1 MKFRERVRKMSHEGL
16 SFPLP
21 NALLIQLVRPDI
33 NVPTGLG
40 TMSEPDHILIVEDEP
55 ITREQLVAYFEEEG
69 YRVSSTGSGDEVQ
82 KIIEETDVVLLLLD
96 IKLPGKDGLTLT
108 REIRANS
115 DIGIILVTS
124 KQEQID
130 RILGLESG
138 ADDYVTKPFD
148 TRELLSRARNL
159 IRRVEIQQSQRKRNH
174 IRTFEGWKLDLNK
187 RELTSPEAEV
197 IQLSAGEYQLLLAFM
212 EQAGEVM
219 NRDQLMNRIR
229 NREWF
234 PDDRYIDV
242 LVGQL
247 RKKLGE
253 RAANAK
259 IIATIHGTGYLFTPE
274 VA

>member
-1 MKFRERVRKMSHEGL
+1 MAE
-16 SFPLP
+16 
-21 NALLIQLVRPDI
+21 QQ
-33 NVPTGLG
+33 
-40 TMSEPDHILIVEDEP
+40 DHILVVEDEP
-55 ITREQLVAYFEEEG
+55 ITREQLVSYFEEEG
-69 YRVSSTGSGDEVQ
+69 FRVTSTGSGDEVLPLVVD
-82 KIIEETDVVLLLLD
+82 TDVILVLLD

-108 REIRANS
+108 REIRSES
-115 DIGIILVTS
+115 DIGVILVTS

-148 TRELLSRARNL
+148 PRELLSRSRNL
-159 IRRVEIQQSQRKRNH
+159 IRRVHIQQKQRKKNHMRN
-174 IRTFEGWKLDLNK
+174 FDGWQLDLNK
-187 RELTSPEAEV
+187 RELTSPDGEKAT
-197 IQLSAGEYQLLLAFM
+197 LSAGEYQLLLAFM
-212 EQAGEVM
+212 ERAGEVM

-274 VA
+274 VV

>member
-1 MKFRERVRKMSHEGL
+1 
-16 SFPLP
+16 
-21 NALLIQLVRPDI
+21 
-33 NVPTGLG
+33 
-40 TMSEPDHILIVEDEP
+40 MSEPDHILVVEDEP
-55 ITREQLVAYFEEEG
+55 ITREQLVAYFEDEG
-69 YRVSSTGSGDEVQ
+69 FRVSSTGSGDEVQ
-82 KIIEETDVVLLLLD
+82 NIIADNDVILVLLD

-108 REIRANS
+108 REIRSNH

-148 TRELLSRARNL
+148 PRELLSRARNL
-159 IRRVEIQQSQRKRNH
+159 IRRVQIQQKQRKRNH
-174 IRTFEGWKLDLNK
+174 LRTFDGWSLDLNK
-187 RELTSPEAEV
+187 RELTSPEGEPV
-197 IQLSAGEYQLLLAFM
+197 QLSAGEYQLLLAFM

>member
-1 MKFRERVRKMSHEGL
+1 
-16 SFPLP
+16 
-21 NALLIQLVRPDI
+21 
-33 NVPTGLG
+33 
-40 TMSEPDHILIVEDEP
+40 MSEPDHILVVEDEP
-55 ITREQLVAYFEEEG
+55 ITREQLVSYFEEEG
-69 YRVSSTGSGDEVQ
+69 FRVSSTGSGDEVQ
-82 KIIEETDVVLLLLD
+82 KIVQETDVILVLLD

-108 REIRANS
+108 REIRAHS

-148 TRELLSRARNL
+148 PRELLSRARNL
-159 IRRVEIQQSQRKRNH
+159 IRRVQIQQSQRKRNH
-174 IRTFEGWKLDLNK
+174 VRTFDDWKLDLNK
-187 RELTSPEAEV
+187 RELTTPDGEA

>member
-1 MKFRERVRKMSHEGL
+1 MSD
-16 SFPLP
+16 
-21 NALLIQLVRPDI
+21 Q
-33 NVPTGLG
+33 
-40 TMSEPDHILIVEDEP
+40 DHILIVEDEP
-55 ITREQLVAYFEEEG
+55 ITREQLVAYFEDEG
-69 YRVSSTGSGDEVQ
+69 FRVSSTGSGDEVH
-82 KIIEETDVVLLLLD
+82 KLVKETDVILVLLD

-108 REIRANS
+108 REIRTTS

-148 TRELLSRARNL
+148 PRELLSRARNL
-159 IRRVEIQQSQRKRNH
+159 IRRVEMQQSQRKRNH
-174 IRTFEGWKLDLNK
+174 LRTFDGWSLDLNK
-187 RELTSPEAEV
+187 RELTSPDGSEV
-197 IQLSAGEYQLLLAFM
+197 QLSAGEYQLLLAFM

-253 RAANAK
+253 KASNAK

>member
-1 MKFRERVRKMSHEGL
+1 MAE
-16 SFPLP
+16 
-21 NALLIQLVRPDI
+21 QQ
-33 NVPTGLG
+33 
-40 TMSEPDHILIVEDEP
+40 DHILVVEDEP
-55 ITREQLVAYFEEEG
+55 ITRDQLVSYFEDEG
-69 YRVSSTGSGDEVQ
+69 FRVTSTGSGDEVLPLV
-82 KIIEETDVVLLLLD
+82 TDSDVILVLLD

-108 REIRANS
+108 REIRSQS

-148 TRELLSRARNL
+148 PRELLSRARNL
-159 IRRVEIQQSQRKRNH
+159 IRRVHIQQKQRRKNH
-174 IRTFEGWKLDLNK
+174 IRTFDRWQLDLNK
-187 RELTSPEAEV
+187 RELTSPDGE
-197 IQLSAGEYQLLLAFM
+197 QTTLSAGEYQLLLAFM

-274 VA
+274 VV

>member
-1 MKFRERVRKMSHEGL
+1 MAE
-16 SFPLP
+16 
-21 NALLIQLVRPDI
+21 QQ
-33 NVPTGLG
+33 
-40 TMSEPDHILIVEDEP
+40 DHILVVEDEP
-55 ITREQLVAYFEEEG
+55 ITREQLVSYFEEEG
-69 YRVSSTGSGDEVQ
+69 FRVTSTGTGDEVLP
-82 KIIEETDVVLLLLD
+82 IVTESDVILVLLD

-108 REIRANS
+108 REIRQES
-115 DIGIILVTS
+115 DIGVILVTS

-148 TRELLSRARNL
+148 PRELLSRARNL
-159 IRRVEIQQSQRKRNH
+159 IRRVHIQQKQRKKNH
-174 IRTFEGWKLDLNK
+174 IRTFEGWHLDLNK
-187 RELTSPEAEV
+187 RELTAPDGEQAT
-197 IQLSAGEYQLLLAFM
+197 LSAGEYQLLLAFM
-212 EQAGEVM
+212 ERAGEVM

-274 VA
+274 VV

>member
-1 MKFRERVRKMSHEGL
+1 MNEAE
-16 SFPLP
+16 
-21 NALLIQLVRPDI
+21 
-33 NVPTGLG
+33 
-40 TMSEPDHILIVEDEP
+40 HILIVEDEP
-55 ITREQLVAYFEEEG
+55 ITREQLVSYFEDEG
-69 YRVSSTGSGDEVQ
+69 FRVSSTDSGDEVQ
-82 KIIEETDVVLLLLD
+82 NIVKDSDVILVLLD
-96 IKLPGKDGLTLT
+96 IRLPGKDGLTLT
-108 REIRANS
+108 RELRVTS

-124 KQEQID
+124 KHDQID

-148 TRELLSRARNL
+148 PRELLSRARNL
-159 IRRVEIQQSQRKRNH
+159 IRRVHLQQLQRTSKHTRN
-174 IRTFEGWKLDLNK
+174 FNGWRLDLNK
-187 RELTSPEAEV
+187 RELTSPEEHPV
-197 IQLSAGEYQLLLAFM
+197 QLSAGEYQLLLAFM

-247 RKKLGE
+247 RKKFGE
-253 RAANAK
+253 RASNAK

>member
-1 MKFRERVRKMSHEGL
+1 MNETE
-16 SFPLP
+16 
-21 NALLIQLVRPDI
+21 
-33 NVPTGLG
+33 
-40 TMSEPDHILIVEDEP
+40 HILIVEDEP
-55 ITREQLVAYFEEEG
+55 ITREQLVSYFEEEG
-69 YRVSSTGSGDEVQ
+69 FRVSSTGSGNEVQ
-82 KIIEETDVVLLLLD
+82 KIIDNTDVILVLLD

-108 REIRANS
+108 REIRINS
-115 DIGIILVTS
+115 DVGIILVTS

-130 RILGLESG
+130 RLLGLESG

-148 TRELLSRARNL
+148 PRELLSRSRNL
-159 IRRVEIQQSQRKRNH
+159 IRRVQLQQSQRKRNH
-174 IRTFEGWKLDLNK
+174 IRNFGDWVLDLNK
-187 RELTSPEAEV
+187 RELTSPDGEA

-212 EQAGEVM
+212 EKAGEVM
-219 NRDQLMNRIR
+219 NRDELMNRIR

-253 RAANAK
+253 RASTAR

>member
-1 MKFRERVRKMSHEGL
+1 MNETE
-16 SFPLP
+16 
-21 NALLIQLVRPDI
+21 
-33 NVPTGLG
+33 
-40 TMSEPDHILIVEDEP
+40 HILIVEDEP
-55 ITREQLVAYFEEEG
+55 ITREQLVSYFEEEG
-69 YRVSSTGSGDEVQ
+69 FRVSSTGSGNEVQ
-82 KIIEETDVVLLLLD
+82 KIIDNTDVILVLLD

-108 REIRANS
+108 REIRINS
-115 DIGIILVTS
+115 DVGIILVTS

-130 RILGLESG
+130 RLLGLESG

-148 TRELLSRARNL
+148 PRELLSRSRNL
-159 IRRVEIQQSQRKRNH
+159 IRRVQLQQSQRKRNH
-174 IRTFEGWKLDLNK
+174 IRNFGEWVLDLNK
-187 RELTSPEAEV
+187 RELTSPDGES

-212 EQAGEVM
+212 EKAGEVM
-219 NRDQLMNRIR
+219 NRDELMNRIR

-253 RAANAK
+253 RASTAR

>member
-1 MKFRERVRKMSHEGL
+1 M
-16 SFPLP
+16 
-21 NALLIQLVRPDI
+21 A
-33 NVPTGLG
+33 
-40 TMSEPDHILIVEDEP
+40 EPEHILVVEDEP
-55 ITREQLVAYFEEEG
+55 ITREQLVSYFEEEG
-69 YRVSSTGSGDEVQ
+69 YKVSSTGSGDEVRR
-82 KIIEETDVVLLLLD
+82 IIDENSPILVLLD

-148 TRELLSRARNL
+148 PRELLSRARNL
-159 IRRVEIQQSQRKRNH
+159 IRRVHIQQRQRKKNH
-174 IRTFEGWKLDLNK
+174 IRIFDQWKLDLNK
-187 RELTSPEAEV
+187 RELTSPQGEHT
-197 IQLSAGEYQLLLAFM
+197 QLSAGEYQLLLAFM

-274 VA
+274 VV

>member
-1 MKFRERVRKMSHEGL
+1 MAE
-16 SFPLP
+16 
-21 NALLIQLVRPDI
+21 Q
-33 NVPTGLG
+33 
-40 TMSEPDHILIVEDEP
+40 DHILVVEDEP
-55 ITREQLVAYFEEEG
+55 ITREQLVSYFEDEG
-69 YRVSSTGSGDEVQ
+69 FRVTSTGSGDEV
-82 KIIEETDVVLLLLD
+82 IPLVADSDVILVLLD

-108 REIRANS
+108 REIRAQS

-148 TRELLSRARNL
+148 PRELLSRSRNL
-159 IRRVEIQQSQRKRNH
+159 IRRVHIQQKQRRKNH
-174 IRTFEGWKLDLNK
+174 IRSFDGWHLDLNK
-187 RELTSPEAEV
+187 RELTSPESVRAT
-197 IQLSAGEYQLLLAFM
+197 LSAGEYQLLLAFM

>member
-1 MKFRERVRKMSHEGL
+1 MADQE
-16 SFPLP
+16 
-21 NALLIQLVRPDI
+21 
-33 NVPTGLG
+33 
-40 TMSEPDHILIVEDEP
+40 HILVVEDEP
-55 ITREQLVAYFEEEG
+55 ITREQLVSYFEDEG
-69 YRVSSTGSGDEVQ
+69 FIVSSTGNGDEVTELLSNNE
-82 KIIEETDVVLLLLD
+82 IILVLLD
-96 IKLPGKDGLTLT
+96 IKLPGKDGLMLT
-108 REIRANS
+108 REIRVNS

-148 TRELLSRARNL
+148 PRELLSRARNL
-159 IRRVEIQQSQRKRNH
+159 IRRVHIQQSQRRKNH
-174 IRTFEGWKLDLNK
+174 LRRFDGWQLDLNK
-187 RELTSPEAEV
+187 RELTSPEGCQT
-197 IQLSAGEYQLLLAFM
+197 QLSAGEYQLLLAFI

-219 NRDQLMNRIR
+219 NRDQLMMSIR

-259 IIATIHGTGYLFTPE
+259 IITTIHGTGYLFTPE

>member
-1 MKFRERVRKMSHEGL
+1 
-16 SFPLP
+16 
-21 NALLIQLVRPDI
+21 
-33 NVPTGLG
+33 
-40 TMSEPDHILIVEDEP
+40 MSEPDHILIVEDEP
-55 ITREQLVAYFEEEG
+55 ITREQLVAYFEDEG
-69 YRVSSTGSGDEVQ
+69 FRVSSTGSGDEVQ
-82 KIIEETDVVLLLLD
+82 KVVENTDVILVLLD

-108 REIRANS
+108 REIRAHS

-148 TRELLSRARNL
+148 PRELLSRARNL
-159 IRRVEIQQSQRKRNH
+159 IRRVQIQQKQRKRNH
-174 IRTFEGWKLDLNK
+174 MRTFDGWSLDLNK
-187 RELTSPEAEV
+187 RELTTPEGQP

-274 VA
+274 VV

>member
-1 MKFRERVRKMSHEGL
+1 MHGFYDPPAPYRGR
-16 SFPLP
+16 F
-21 NALLIQLVRPDI
+21 
-33 NVPTGLG
+33 
-40 TMSEPDHILIVEDEP
+40 
-55 ITREQLVAYFEEEG
+55 FEESPD
-69 YRVSSTGSGDEVQ
+69 R
-82 KIIEETDVVLLLLD
+82 ETV
-96 IKLPGKDGLTLT
+96 
-108 REIRANS
+108 
-115 DIGIILVTS
+115 
-124 KQEQID
+124 
-130 RILGLESG
+130 
-138 ADDYVTKPFD
+138 
-148 TRELLSRARNL
+148 
-159 IRRVEIQQSQRKRNH
+159 KR
-174 IRTFEGWKLDLNK
+174 LN
-187 RELTSPEAEV
+187 
-197 IQLSAGEYQLLLAFM
+197 LAFM

>member
-1 MKFRERVRKMSHEGL
+1 MNETE
-16 SFPLP
+16 
-21 NALLIQLVRPDI
+21 
-33 NVPTGLG
+33 
-40 TMSEPDHILIVEDEP
+40 HILIVEDEP
-55 ITREQLVAYFEEEG
+55 ITREQLVSYFEEEG
-69 YRVSSTGSGDEVQ
+69 FRVSSTGSGNEVQ
-82 KIIEETDVVLLLLD
+82 NIIDNTDVILVLLD

-108 REIRANS
+108 REIRINS
-115 DIGIILVTS
+115 DVGIILVTS

-130 RILGLESG
+130 RLLGLESG

-148 TRELLSRARNL
+148 PRELLSRSRNL
-159 IRRVEIQQSQRKRNH
+159 IRRVQLQQSQRKRNH
-174 IRTFEGWKLDLNK
+174 IRNFGEWVLDLNK
-187 RELTSPEAEV
+187 RELTSPDGEA

-212 EQAGEVM
+212 EKAGEVM
-219 NRDQLMNRIR
+219 NRDELMNRIR

-253 RAANAK
+253 RASTAR

>member
-1 MKFRERVRKMSHEGL
+1 M
-16 SFPLP
+16 
-21 NALLIQLVRPDI
+21 A
-33 NVPTGLG
+33 
-40 TMSEPDHILIVEDEP
+40 EPDHILVVEDEP
-55 ITREQLVAYFEEEG
+55 ITREQLVSYFEEEG
-69 YRVSSTGSGDEVQ
+69 FRVTSTGSGDEVHELV
-82 KIIEETDVVLLLLD
+82 KNSDIILVLLD

-108 REIRANS
+108 REIRAQS
-115 DIGIILVTS
+115 DVGIILVTS

-148 TRELLSRARNL
+148 PRELLSRARNL
-159 IRRVEIQQSQRKRNH
+159 IRRVQLQQRQRRKNH
-174 IRTFEGWKLDLNK
+174 IRNFEGWQLDLNK
-187 RELTSPEAEV
+187 RELTSPEGEKTT
-197 IQLSAGEYQLLLAFM
+197 LSAGEYQLLLAFM

-229 NREWF
+229 NREWY

>member
-1 MKFRERVRKMSHEGL
+1 MSD
-16 SFPLP
+16 
-21 NALLIQLVRPDI
+21 Q
-33 NVPTGLG
+33 
-40 TMSEPDHILIVEDEP
+40 DHILVVEDEP
-55 ITREQLVAYFEEEG
+55 ITREQLVAYFEDEG
-69 YRVSSTGSGDEVQ
+69 FRVSSTGTGDEVQ
-82 KIIEETDVVLLLLD
+82 KIIDDTDVVLVLLD

-148 TRELLSRARNL
+148 PRELLSRARNL
-159 IRRVEIQQSQRKRNH
+159 IRRVQIQQKQRKRNH
-174 IRTFEGWKLDLNK
+174 MRTFEGWSLDLNK
-187 RELTSPEAEV
+187 RELTSPEGSPV
-197 IQLSAGEYQLLLAFM
+197 QLSAGEYQLLLAFM

>member
-1 MKFRERVRKMSHEGL
+1 METAFQQDK
-16 SFPLP
+16 
-21 NALLIQLVRPDI
+21 
-33 NVPTGLG
+33 G
-40 TMSEPDHILIVEDEP
+40 TMAEQDHILVVEDEP
-55 ITREQLVAYFEEEG
+55 ITRKQLVSYLEDEG
-69 YRVSSTGSGDEVQ
+69 FKVTSTASGDDVLKLLTE
-82 KIIEETDVVLLLLD
+82 KDIILVLLD

-108 REIRANS
+108 REIRAQS
-115 DIGIILVTS
+115 DMGIILVTS

-148 TRELLSRARNL
+148 PRELLSRARNL
-159 IRRVEIQQSQRKRNH
+159 IRRVHIQQKQRRKNH
-174 IRTFEGWKLDLNK
+174 IRNFEGWQLDLNK
-187 RELTSPEAEV
+187 RELTAPDGTKAT
-197 IQLSAGEYQLLLAFM
+197 LSAGEYQLLLAFM
-212 EQAGEVM
+212 EKAGEVM

-274 VA
+274 VV

>member
-1 MKFRERVRKMSHEGL
+1 MAEQE
-16 SFPLP
+16 
-21 NALLIQLVRPDI
+21 
-33 NVPTGLG
+33 
-40 TMSEPDHILIVEDEP
+40 HILIVEDEP
-55 ITREQLVAYFEEEG
+55 ITREQLVSYFEEEG
-69 YRVSSTGSGDEVQ
+69 FQVSSTGSGSEVLPMVADN
-82 KIIEETDVVLLLLD
+82 DVILVLLD

-108 REIRANS
+108 REIRAQS

-148 TRELLSRARNL
+148 PRELLSRAKNL
-159 IRRVEIQQSQRKRNH
+159 IRRVHIQQSQRRKNH
-174 IRTFEGWKLDLNK
+174 IHSFDGWQLDLNK
-187 RELTSPEAEV
+187 RELTSPEG
-197 IQLSAGEYQLLLAFM
+197 QQTTLSAGEYQLLLAFM
-212 EQAGEVM
+212 EKAGEVM
-219 NRDQLMNRIR
+219 NRDQLMFRIR

>member
-1 MKFRERVRKMSHEGL
+1 MTE
-16 SFPLP
+16 
-21 NALLIQLVRPDI
+21 Q
-33 NVPTGLG
+33 
-40 TMSEPDHILIVEDEP
+40 DHILVVEDEP
-55 ITREQLVAYFEEEG
+55 ITREQLVSYFEDEG
-69 YRVSSTGSGDEVQ
+69 FRVTSTGSGDDVL
-82 KIIEETDVVLLLLD
+82 KLVSDTDIILILLD

-108 REIRANS
+108 REIRAHS
-115 DIGIILVTS
+115 DVGVILVTS

-130 RILGLESG
+130 RILGLECG

-148 TRELLSRARNL
+148 PRELLSRARNL
-159 IRRVEIQQSQRKRNH
+159 IRRVHIQQSQRRKNH
-174 IRTFEGWKLDLNK
+174 IRCFEGWQLDLNK
-187 RELTSPEAEV
+187 RELTSPVDEKAT
-197 IQLSAGEYQLLLAFM
+197 LSAGEYQLLLAFM

>member
-1 MKFRERVRKMSHEGL
+1 MAE
-16 SFPLP
+16 
-21 NALLIQLVRPDI
+21 QQ
-33 NVPTGLG
+33 
-40 TMSEPDHILIVEDEP
+40 DHILVVEDEP
-55 ITREQLVAYFEEEG
+55 ITRDQLVSYFEDEG
-69 YRVSSTGSGDEVQ
+69 FRVTSTGSGDEVLPLV
-82 KIIEETDVVLLLLD
+82 TDSDVILVLLD

-108 REIRANS
+108 REIRS
-115 DIGIILVTS
+115 QTDVGIILVTS

-148 TRELLSRARNL
+148 PRELLSRARNL
-159 IRRVEIQQSQRKRNH
+159 IRRVHIQQKQRRKNH
-174 IRTFEGWKLDLNK
+174 IRIFEGWQLDLNK
-187 RELTSPEAEV
+187 RELTSPDGV
-197 IQLSAGEYQLLLAFM
+197 QTTLSAGEYQLLLAFM

-274 VA
+274 VV

>member
-1 MKFRERVRKMSHEGL
+1 
-16 SFPLP
+16 
-21 NALLIQLVRPDI
+21 
-33 NVPTGLG
+33 
-40 TMSEPDHILIVEDEP
+40 MSEPDHILIVEDEP
-55 ITREQLVAYFEEEG
+55 ITREQLVAYFEDEG

-82 KIIEETDVVLLLLD
+82 KIVENTDVILVLLD

-108 REIRANS
+108 REIRAHS

-148 TRELLSRARNL
+148 PRELLSRARNL
-159 IRRVEIQQSQRKRNH
+159 IRRVQIQQKQRKRNH
-174 IRTFEGWKLDLNK
+174 MRTFDGWSLDLNK
-187 RELTSPEAEV
+187 RELTTPEGQP

-274 VA
+274 VV

>member
-1 MKFRERVRKMSHEGL
+1 MAEQE
-16 SFPLP
+16 
-21 NALLIQLVRPDI
+21 
-33 NVPTGLG
+33 
-40 TMSEPDHILIVEDEP
+40 HILVVEDEP
-55 ITREQLVAYFEEEG
+55 ITREQLVSYFEDEG
-69 YRVSSTGSGDEVQ
+69 FKVSSTGNGDEVVGLV
-82 KIIEETDVVLLLLD
+82 TDTNVILVLLD

-108 REIRANS
+108 REIRAHS

-148 TRELLSRARNL
+148 PRELLSRARNL
-159 IRRVEIQQSQRKRNH
+159 IRRVHIQQRQRKKNH
-174 IRTFEGWKLDLNK
+174 IRKFAGWTLDLNK
-187 RELTSPEAEV
+187 RELTSPEGESN
-197 IQLSAGEYQLLLAFM
+197 QLSAGEYQLLLSFM
-212 EQAGEVM
+212 EKAGEVM
-219 NRDQLMNRIR
+219 NRDQIMNRIR

-253 RAANAK
+253 RAATAK
-259 IIATIHGTGYLFTPE
+259 IITTIHGTGYLFTPE
-274 VA
+274 VV

>member
-1 MKFRERVRKMSHEGL
+1 
-16 SFPLP
+16 
-21 NALLIQLVRPDI
+21 
-33 NVPTGLG
+33 
-40 TMSEPDHILIVEDEP
+40 MSEQDHILVVEDEP
-55 ITREQLVAYFEEEG
+55 ITREQLVSYFEEEG
-69 YRVSSTGSGDEVQ
+69 FTVSATGQGDEVPG
-82 KIIEETDVVLLLLD
+82 LLEANDITLILLD

-115 DIGIILVTS
+115 DVGVILVTS

-148 TRELLSRARNL
+148 PRELLSRARNL
-159 IRRVEIQQSQRKRNH
+159 LRRVHSQQSLRRKNH
-174 IRTFEGWKLDLNK
+174 IRRFDGWTLDLNK
-187 RELTSPEAEV
+187 RELMAPDGEQK
-197 IQLSAGEYQLLLAFM
+197 QLSAGEYQLLLAFM
-212 EQAGEVM
+212 EKAGEVM

-274 VA
+274 VV

>member
-1 MKFRERVRKMSHEGL
+1 MAE
-16 SFPLP
+16 
-21 NALLIQLVRPDI
+21 QQ
-33 NVPTGLG
+33 
-40 TMSEPDHILIVEDEP
+40 DHILVVEDEP
-55 ITREQLVAYFEEEG
+55 ITRDQLVSYFEDEG
-69 YRVSSTGSGDEVQ
+69 FRVTSTGSGDEVLPLVSDS
-82 KIIEETDVVLLLLD
+82 DVILVLLD

-108 REIRANS
+108 REIRSQS

-148 TRELLSRARNL
+148 PRELLSRARNL
-159 IRRVEIQQSQRKRNH
+159 IRRVHIQQKQRRKNH
-174 IRTFEGWKLDLNK
+174 IRTFDDWQLDLNK
-187 RELTSPEAEV
+187 RELTAPDGE
-197 IQLSAGEYQLLLAFM
+197 QTTLSAGEYQLLLAFM

-274 VA
+274 VV

>member
-1 MKFRERVRKMSHEGL
+1 MNE
-16 SFPLP
+16 
-21 NALLIQLVRPDI
+21 Q
-33 NVPTGLG
+33 
-40 TMSEPDHILIVEDEP
+40 DHILVVEDEP
-55 ITREQLVAYFEEEG
+55 ITREQLVAYFEDEG
-69 YRVSSTGSGDEVQ
+69 YRVSSTGSGDEVE
-82 KIIEETDVVLLLLD
+82 KIVRDTDVILLLLD

-108 REIRANS
+108 REIRAQH

-148 TRELLSRARNL
+148 PRELLSRARNL
-159 IRRVEIQQSQRKRNH
+159 IRRVQIQQTQRKRNH
-174 IRTFEGWKLDLNK
+174 LRSFLGWTLDLNK
-187 RELTSPEAEV
+187 RELTSPDSELV
-197 IQLSAGEYQLLLAFM
+197 QLSAGEYQLLLAFM

-253 RAANAK
+253 RASNAK

>member
-1 MKFRERVRKMSHEGL
+1 
-16 SFPLP
+16 
-21 NALLIQLVRPDI
+21 
-33 NVPTGLG
+33 
-40 TMSEPDHILIVEDEP
+40 MSEADHILVVEDEP
-55 ITREQLVAYFEEEG
+55 ITREQLVSYFEDEG
-69 YRVSSTGSGDEVQ
+69 FRVSSTGSGDEVQ
-82 KIIEETDVVLLLLD
+82 GIIADSDVILVLLD

-108 REIRANS
+108 REIRAKH
-115 DIGIILVTS
+115 DVGIILVTS

-148 TRELLSRARNL
+148 PRELLSRSRNL
-159 IRRVEIQQSQRKRNH
+159 IRRVQIQQKQRKRNH
-174 IRTFEGWKLDLNK
+174 LRSFDGWSLDLNK
-187 RELTSPEAEV
+187 RELTSPEGEP

>member
-1 MKFRERVRKMSHEGL
+1 MAE
-16 SFPLP
+16 
-21 NALLIQLVRPDI
+21 QQ
-33 NVPTGLG
+33 
-40 TMSEPDHILIVEDEP
+40 DHILVVEDEP
-55 ITREQLVAYFEEEG
+55 ITREQLVSYFEEEG
-69 YRVSSTGSGDEVQ
+69 FRVTSTGSGDEVLPLV
-82 KIIEETDVVLLLLD
+82 TDSDVILVLLD

-108 REIRANS
+108 REIRQES
-115 DIGIILVTS
+115 DIGVILVTS

-148 TRELLSRARNL
+148 PRELLSRSRNL
-159 IRRVEIQQSQRKRNH
+159 IRRVHIQQKQRKKNH
-174 IRTFEGWKLDLNK
+174 IRTFDGWHLDLNK
-187 RELTSPEAEV
+187 RELTAPDGEQAT
-197 IQLSAGEYQLLLAFM
+197 LSAGEYQLLLAFM
-212 EQAGEVM
+212 ERAGEVM
-219 NRDQLMNRIR
+219 NRDALMNRIR

-274 VA
+274 VV

>member
-1 MKFRERVRKMSHEGL
+1 MAE
-16 SFPLP
+16 
-21 NALLIQLVRPDI
+21 Q
-33 NVPTGLG
+33 
-40 TMSEPDHILIVEDEP
+40 DHILVVEDEP
-55 ITREQLVAYFEEEG
+55 ITREQLVSYFQEEG
-69 YRVSSTGSGDEVQ
+69 FKVSSTDSGDRVPG
-82 KIIEETDVVLLLLD
+82 IVSDSNVVLVLLD

-108 REIRANS
+108 REIRAHS

-148 TRELLSRARNL
+148 PRELLSRARNL
-159 IRRVEIQQSQRKRNH
+159 IRRVHIQQSQRRKNH
-174 IRTFEGWKLDLNK
+174 IRKFEGWMLDLNK
-187 RELTSPEAEV
+187 RELTSPEGEAK
-197 IQLSAGEYQLLLAFM
+197 QLSAGEYQLLLAFM
-212 EQAGEVM
+212 EKAGEVM

-229 NREWF
+229 NREWY

-253 RAANAK
+253 RAGNAK
-259 IIATIHGTGYLFTPE
+259 IITTIHGTGYLFTPE
-274 VA
+274 VH